1 MPTILLE
8 SEINSD
14 VKTCFDLARNIDI
27 LKESLKRTN
36 EIPVAGKTSGLIAKG
51 EWISW
56 EANHF
61 GVVQHLTTK
70 IVAFDSP
77 NYFVN
82 EMVLGVF
89 KSYRHEHI
97 FEEKGD
103 ITIMTDRFIFECP
116 YGILGK
122 LVDWL
127 FMKRYITKLLKS
139 RVKILKFIAE
149 SENATDYTSPYL
161 SPMREV

>member
-1 MPTILLE
+1 MATILLE

-14 VKTCFDLARNIDI
+14 IKTCFDLSRNITI

-36 EIPVAGKTSGLIAKG
+36 ETPIAGKTSGLIEKG

-61 GVVQHLTTK
+61 GVAQHLTTK
-70 IVAFDSP
+70 IVAFDRP

-97 FEEKGD
+97 FEEING
-103 ITIMTDRFIFECP
+103 ITLMTHRFIFESP

-127 FMKRYITKLLKS
+127 FLKRYITKLLKS
-139 RVKILKFIAE
+139 RIKTLKFIAE
-149 SENATDYTSPYL
+149 SESADDYTSPYL
-161 SPMREV
+161 AI